1 MLASCAKNMLLLDIG
16 MTLAFP
22 TVVIAALLGSK
33 DHPREA
39 DEYGL
44 TFDEW
49 QASWFGQWDSGALL
63 GASSRARF
71 PALSLPSSSQGA

>member
-1 MLASCAKNMLLLDIG
+1 MQVLASCAKNMLLLDIG

-33 DHPREA
+33 EHPREP

-49 QASWFGQWDSGALL
+49 QASWFGECESTYLMAHS
-63 GASSRARF
+63 AH
-71 PALSLPSSSQGA
+71 SL

>member
-49 QASWFGQWDSGALL
+49 QASWFGQWDMVHFSGLPRELA
-63 GASSRARF
+63 F
-71 PALSLPSSSQGA
+71 PL